1 MPGDPWDRGP
11 GSRAQQGLG
20 SLPEGGGAAAG
31 GEGRQ
36 FGVSEATAGVHAAE
50 GGLGCSPLLGFP
62 LAAAAVLEETV
73 LDWDAV
79 IDVAAQVE
87 CAAAAAVVGLVV
99 VASVLVTAEI
109 AGPLPPGYQ
118 AAAVAAAASRGP
130 AHQAAAGHR

>member
-1 MPGDPWDRGP
+1 MPGDPWDREP
-11 GSRAQQGLG
+11 GSRVQQGLG

-36 FGVSEATAGVHAAE
+36 FGVSEVTAGVRAAE

-62 LAAAAVLEETV
+62 LAAAVAAVLEETV
-73 LDWDAV
+73 LDWDAA

-87 CAAAAAVVGLVV
+87 CAAAAVVVGLV

-109 AGPLPPGYQ
+109 AGPLSPGYQ
-118 AAAVAAAASRGP
+118 TAAVAVAVL
-130 AHQAAAGHR
+130 